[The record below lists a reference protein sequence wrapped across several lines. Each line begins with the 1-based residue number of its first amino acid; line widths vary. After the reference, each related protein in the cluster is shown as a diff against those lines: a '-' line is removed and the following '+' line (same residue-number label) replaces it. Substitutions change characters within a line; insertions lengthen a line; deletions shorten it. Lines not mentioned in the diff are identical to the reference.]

1 MGRQKNVTTEVV
13 EKTPEEIAQE
23 EAQLL
28 AELEAEEAAEKAK
41 LEAETVV
48 TEEAPTEVVEEVDE
62 APVEQVEEV
71 EEEPKTEQ
79 APVVEAAVAPEQ
91 EIEPEAESHRPT
103 DVIIPVPKTV
113 ANKRVRVIQTEPLTG
128 EQTALKDVKIE
139 ELIKIKHEFD
149 LSRASAGLR
158 AIIDFFARY
167 EETMAVSKN
176 PSQAI
181 GESLQKQLFKTYLTI
196 FMLDSSKERDVAMEY
211 LLWKFHKNEKGV
223 FSVVNLSRFTRGATW
238 IIQDLSMYT
247 SLNHIFYSI
256 SEPTNRIARLRGFK
270 LPAIIQTFPSDRVR
284 VTDGFIS
291 WAKAIQ

>member
-48 TEEAPTEVVEEVDE
+48 TEEAPTEQ
-62 APVEQVEEV
+62 VEQV

-91 EIEPEAESHRPT
+91 EIKPEAEPNHPV
-103 DVIIPVPKTV
+103 DVVIPVPKTV
-113 ANKRVRVIQTEPLTG
+113 ANKRVRVIQTEPLTV

-149 LSRASAGLR
+149 LSRASVGLR
-158 AIIDFFARY
+158 TIVDFLGRY

-256 SEPTNRIARLRGFK
+256 SEPTSRIAKLRGFK